1 MSYKGIDVSSYQGN
15 IDWNKVKENIDF
27 AILRLGWIGNT
38 NHSLDTKFET
48 YYRDCKSAG
57 IPIGVYVYN
66 YCNSQERARNG
77 AEWAINQLKDK
88 SIDLPIYIDMEES
101 SIENLG
107 KDNLTN
113 ICIAFNTII
122 ENAGYWAG
130 VYANLN
136 WYTNY
141 LNKDTI
147 KARYTTWVAD
157 YGVSQ
162 DRYEGE
168 YDMLQ
173 YTDEGSISGIAGNV
187 DMNIMYRDLI
197 NEIKEQ
203 DKEPEPDTDR
213 KTVEELA
220 REVIAGQWGNGEERK
235 IKLTEAGYDYSAV
248 QAKVNEILGT
258 NRKTVEELAREV
270 IAGQWGNGEERKIKL
285 TNAGYDYSAIQAKV
299 NEILG
304 ADTSITNYYP
314 AVSSSY
320 KSIVEALQSI
330 GVDSSFNNRK
340 KIAIKNGINNY
351 EGTAAQ
357 NIELLNK
364 LKAGKLIKI

>member
-1 MSYKGIDVSSYQGN
+1 MSYKGIDVSHFQGN
-15 IDWNKVKENIDF
+15 IDWNRVKENIDF

-38 NHSLDTKFET
+38 NHTLDTKFET
-48 YYRDCKSAG
+48 YYRDCKNAG

-66 YCNSQERARNG
+66 YCNSQERAQNG
-77 AEWAINQLKDK
+77 AEWAVNQLKDK
-88 SIDLPIYIDMEES
+88 SIDLPIYIDMEDRT
-101 SIENLG
+101 IENLG
-107 KDNLTN
+107 KNKLTN
-113 ICIAFNTII
+113 ICIAFNTVI

-147 KARYTTWVAD
+147 KERYTTWVAH

-162 DRYEGE
+162 DRYEGQ

-173 YTDEGSISGIAGNV
+173 YSDTGKLVGISGNV
-187 DMNIMYRDLI
+187 DMDIMYRDLI
-197 NEIKEQ
+197 NEIKESNTG
-203 DKEPEPDTDR
+203 TD
-213 KTVEELA
+213 
-220 REVIAGQWGNGEERK
+220 
-235 IKLTEAGYDYSAV
+235 
-248 QAKVNEILGT
+248 
-258 NRKTVEELAREV
+258 RKTVEELAREV

-285 TNAGYDYSAIQAKV
+285 TNAGYDYSAVQAKV
-299 NEILG
+299 NEILVT
-304 ADTSITNYYP
+304 DTSITNYYP
-314 AVSSSY
+314 AVSSRY
-320 KSIVEALQSI
+320 TSIVEALKSI

-351 EGTAAQ
+351 EGTETQ